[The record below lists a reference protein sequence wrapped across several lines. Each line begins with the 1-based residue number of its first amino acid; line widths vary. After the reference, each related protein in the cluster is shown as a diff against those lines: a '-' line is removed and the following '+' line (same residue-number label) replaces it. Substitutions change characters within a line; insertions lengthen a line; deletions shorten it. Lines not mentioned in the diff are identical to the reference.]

1 MIRRPVPGRGLALH
15 RNSILLATV
24 AAAWLIPAVVP
35 AQDDFE
41 KVVYERID
49 AMAFPRGVRSIGMG
63 LTGTCDDNDPANVY
77 YNPAV
82 LAYGP
87 GIGLNGGTNN
97 WTSGFDISDIGISAA
112 YRASPASR
120 RGWHVGA
127 GVRYV
132 TMDFEGSDELQP
144 TAIGTPPPIHA
155 FNDWYLASAMAG
167 GYSPG
172 NFDLA
177 AGFAVKY
184 LDAGQIEGVD
194 FSTWT
199 YDVGAMVKYTYH
211 RQDGLDVVT
220 SGGVSGLSLG
230 AGDGGPDEVKP
241 VEQLRAGLGIRL
253 EAAGTQ
259 ESGEPIGW
267 QSPILAVA
275 INGEVVDYVDTDRDP
290 GSSVGVEMA
299 MANILSIRYGY
310 ADKQYTF
317 DYGQTFG
324 GSLGYGWN
332 RAYFRFDLA
341 MAFETDLGKN
351 ISAIGFLLDIDI

>member
-1 MIRRPVPGRGLALH
+1 MH
-15 RNSILLATV
+15 RHAFLTAIV
-24 AAAWLIPAVVP
+24 AIACAIPSAAP
-35 AQDDFE
+35 AQDPFE
-41 KVVYERID
+41 KIEYERID

-63 LTGTCDDNDPANVY
+63 MTGTCDDTDPANAY

-97 WTSGFDISDIGISAA
+97 WTSGFDIIDVGISAA
-112 YRASPASR
+112 YRASTASR
-120 RGWHVGA
+120 SGWNVGA
-127 GVRYV
+127 GIRYV
-132 TMDFEGSDELQP
+132 TMEFDGRDELHP
-144 TAIGTPPPIHA
+144 TAIGTPPPIHT
-155 FNDWYLASAMAG
+155 FNDWYLASTMAG

-177 AGFAVKY
+177 VGFAVKY
-184 LDAGQIEGVD
+184 LDAGQIDGVD

-199 YDVGAMVKYTYH
+199 YDVGAMAKYTYH

-230 AGDGGPDEVKP
+230 ANDGGPDAIAS

-267 QSPILAVA
+267 QSPILAIAV
-275 INGEVVDYVDTDRDP
+275 NGEVVDYVDTGRDP
-290 GSSVGVEMA
+290 GSSVGMEMS
-299 MANILSIRYGY
+299 MANSLSIRYGY
-310 ADKQYTF
+310 ADKQ
-317 DYGQTFG
+317 
-324 GSLGYGWN
+324 
-332 RAYFRFDLA
+332 
-341 MAFETDLGKN
+341 
-351 ISAIGFLLDIDI
+351 